1 MPGETRPVPAAARSE
16 VPDWNMIVTLAEP
29 TFRIA
34 RRLLSRW
41 GRLRRTEY
49 HNVAVMAVPDT
60 KAFLKE
66 FAAAIEES
74 PGILNAMS
82 HVVPLEHVFTFK
94 DAAEFEAKSRE
105 FALSYAPRLA
115 GKSFHVRLRRR
126 GLKGTISTPG
136 EERFLDDVLLEA
148 LTAAGNPG
156 RIRFDDPDY
165 VLLIETVGGSGGI
178 ALWTGEDLKRYP
190 FLGAA

>member
-1 MPGETRPVPAAARSE
+1 MLREMSSVPDAKSTA
-16 VPDWNMIVTLAEP
+16 PDWNVTVTLSEP

-34 RRLLSRW
+34 RRLLARW
-41 GRLRRTEY
+41 GQLRRTEY
-49 HNVAVMAVPDT
+49 HNVAVMTVRDT
-60 KAFLKE
+60 AAFLQE
-66 FAAAIEES
+66 FAAAVEES

-82 HVVPLEHVFTFK
+82 HIVPFEHVFTFK
-94 DAAEFEAKSRE
+94 DASEFEAKSRAI
-105 FALSYAPRLA
+105 ALSYAPQLA

-136 EERFLDDVLLEA
+136 EERFLDDILLEA
-148 LTAAGNPG
+148 LTAAGSPG

-165 VLLIETVGGSGGI
+165 VLLIETVAGSGGI
-178 ALWTGEDLKRYP
+178 ALWTGTDLKRYP

>member
-1 MPGETRPVPAAARSE
+1 MLGEIGPVPEAESA
-16 VPDWNMIVTLAEP
+16 VPDWNVIVTLSEP

-34 RRLLSRW
+34 RKLLARW
-41 GRLRRTEY
+41 GGLGRTEY
-49 HNVAVMAVPDT
+49 HNVAVMMVRDSA
-60 KAFLKE
+60 AFLRE
-66 FAAAIEES
+66 FAAAVEES

-82 HVVPLEHVFTFK
+82 HIVPFEHVFTFK
-94 DAAEFEAKSRE
+94 DASEFEAKSRAI
-105 FALSYAPRLA
+105 ALSYAPQLA

-136 EERFLDDVLLEA
+136 EERFLDDILLEA
-148 LTAAGNPG
+148 LTAAGSPG

-165 VLLIETVGGSGGI
+165 VLLIETVAGSGGI
-178 ALWTGEDLKRYP
+178 ALWTGTDLKRYP